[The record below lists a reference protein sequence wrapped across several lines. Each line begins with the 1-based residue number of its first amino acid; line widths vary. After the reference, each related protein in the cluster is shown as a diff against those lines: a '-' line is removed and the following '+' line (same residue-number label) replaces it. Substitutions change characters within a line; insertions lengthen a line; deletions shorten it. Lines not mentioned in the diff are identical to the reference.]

1 MEWWVAFALI
11 VGALCLLMAIGMP
24 IAFAFLA
31 VNIAGAFIFWGGTA
45 GINQMVLAVMDS
57 VASFSIMPVPLFLLM
72 GELLFRSGIAAR
84 LMDVLDAWL
93 GRVPGRL
100 SLMAVGG
107 GTLFATLAGSG
118 AATTALLGRILVP
131 DMMKRGYKQ
140 PMTLGPVM
148 GSGGLAVM
156 IPPSALGVI
165 LAATADISVGEFL
178 MSIIVP
184 GLMMAL
190 SYAIYVV
197 LRCYLQPD
205 LAPAYVAEKV
215 PLKQRLRDTVVYVF
229 PLATIVFVVTGLIF
243 LGIATPTESAGLG
256 ALAALILARLY
267 GRLNWSMLWECLQS
281 TMRTSI
287 MVLMILSGSS
297 AFSQLLAF
305 TGASAGLV
313 DLATSTSLSPVM
325 IVISMQVVLLLLG
338 TFMESLAMIL
348 LTVPI
353 YFPIIEALHLSP
365 IWFGAIMLLNM
376 EMAAI
381 SPPFGFGLFV
391 MKAVAPKGTTMMD
404 VYKASVPFLLLNSIV
419 MLIMIFFPSV
429 VLWLPSLAVKSP

>member
-1 MEWWVAFALI
+1 
-11 VGALCLLMAIGMP
+11 
-24 IAFAFLA
+24 
-31 VNIAGAFIFWGGTA
+31 
-45 GINQMVLAVMDS
+45 
-57 VASFSIMPVPLFLLM
+57 
-72 GELLFRSGIAAR
+72 
-84 LMDVLDAWL
+84 
-93 GRVPGRL
+93 
-100 SLMAVGG
+100 
-107 GTLFATLAGSG
+107 
-118 AATTALLGRILVP
+118 
-131 DMMKRGYKQ
+131 
-140 PMTLGPVM
+140 
-148 GSGGLAVM
+148 
-156 IPPSALGVI
+156 
-165 LAATADISVGEFL
+165 

-205 LAPAYVAEKV
+205 LAPPYLAEKV
-215 PLKQRLRDTVVYVF
+215 PLKKRLRDTVVYVF

-267 GRLNWSMLWECLQS
+267 GRLDWPMLKECLES

-313 DLATSTSLSPVM
+313 DVATSTDLSPVM

-391 MKAVAPKGTTMMD
+391 MKAVAPQGTTMMD

-429 VLWLPSLAVKSP
+429 VLWLPSLAAK

>member
-1 MEWWVAFALI
+1 MEWWVAFTII
-11 VGALCLLMAIGMP
+11 VGTLCALMVIGMP

-31 VNIAGAFIFWGGTA
+31 VNIAGAWFFWGGVA
-45 GINQMVLAVMDS
+45 GLNQMVLAVMDS

-72 GELLFRSGIAAR
+72 GELLFRSGLAAR
-84 LMDVLDAWL
+84 LMDVLDVWL

-131 DMMKRGYKQ
+131 DMLRRGYKQ
-140 PMTLGPVM
+140 PMTLGPIM

-165 LAATADISVGEFL
+165 LAATADISVGQFL
-178 MSIIVP
+178 LAIIVP

-197 LRCYLQPD
+197 VRCWLQPD
-205 LAPAYVAEKV
+205 LAPLYVAERV
-215 PLKQRLRDTVVYVF
+215 PLRKKLRDTVVHVF

-256 ALAALILARLY
+256 ALAALILVGLY
-267 GRLNWSMLWECLQS
+267 GKLDWPLLWACLES

-297 AFSQLLAF
+297 AYAQLLAF

-313 DLATSTSLSPVM
+313 EFATSTNMSPVM
-325 IVISMQVVLLLLG
+325 VVISMQLVLLVLG

-348 LTVPI
+348 LCVPI

-391 MKAVAPKGTTMMD
+391 MKAVAPPGTTMMD
-404 VYKASVPFLLLNSIV
+404 VYRASVPFLLLNTVV
-419 MLIMIFFPSV
+419 MLIMIFFPQT
-429 VLWLPSLAVKSP
+429 VLFIPSLAAAK

>member
-1 MEWWVAFALI
+1 MEWWVAFTII
-11 VGALCLLMAIGMP
+11 VGGLCALMVIGMP

-31 VNIAGAFIFWGGTA
+31 INILGAWFFWGGVA
-45 GINQMVLAVMDS
+45 GLNQMVLAVMDS
-57 VASFSIMPVPLFLLM
+57 VANFSIMPVPLFLLM
-72 GELLFRSGIAAR
+72 GEVLFRAGLAAR

-93 GRVPGRL
+93 GRLPGRL

-131 DMMKRGYKQ
+131 DMVNR
-140 PMTLGPVM
+140 
-148 GSGGLAVM
+148 
-156 IPPSALGVI
+156 
-165 LAATADISVGEFL
+165 
-178 MSIIVP
+178 

-190 SYAIYVV
+190 SYVIYIVA
-197 LRCYLQPD
+197 RCILQPD
-205 LAPAYVAEKV
+205 LAPRYATGPRQ
-215 PLKQRLRDTVVYVF
+215 PLLKKLRDTVVYVF
-229 PLATIVFVVTGLIF
+229 PLATIIFIVTGLIF

-256 ALAALILARLY
+256 ALSALILARIY
-267 GRLNWSMLWECLQS
+267 GKLDWPMLRECLTS
-281 TMRTSI
+281 TLRTSI
-287 MVLMILSGSS
+287 MILMILSGSS
-297 AFSQLLAF
+297 AFAQLLAF

-313 DLATSTSLSPVM
+313 DLATSTNLSPIM
-325 IVISMQVVLLLLG
+325 IVITMQLVLLVLG

-348 LTVPI
+348 LCVPI

-391 MKAVAPKGTTMMD
+391 MKAVAPPGTTMMD
-404 VYKASVPFLLLNSIV
+404 VYRATIPFLLLNFVV
-419 MLIMIFFPSV
+419 MLIMIFFPST
-429 VLWLPSLAVKSP
+429 VLWLPSLAIK

>member
-1 MEWWVAFALI
+1 MEWWVAFTLI
-11 VGALCLLMAIGMP
+11 VGGLCALMVIGMP

-31 VNIAGAFIFWGGTA
+31 VNIVGAWLFWGGVA

-57 VASFSIMPVPLFLLM
+57 VANFSIMPVPLFLLM
-72 GELLFRSGIAAR
+72 GELLFRSGIAVR
-84 LMDVLDAWL
+84 LLDVLDAWL
-93 GRVPGRL
+93 GRIPGRL

-107 GTLFATLAGSG
+107 GTLFATLSGSG
-118 AATTALLGRILVP
+118 AATTALLGRILIP

-165 LAATADISVGEFL
+165 LAATADISVGDFL
-178 MSIIVP
+178 LSIVVP
-184 GLMMAL
+184 GLLMAL
-190 SYAIYVV
+190 FFAIYVV
-197 LRCYLQPD
+197 VRCTLQPD
-205 LAPAYVAEKV
+205 LAPPYVAEKV
-215 PLKQRLRDTVVYVF
+215 PLRKKLRDTVVYVF
-229 PLATIVFVVTGLIF
+229 PLAVIVFVVTGLIF

-267 GRLNWSMLWECLQS
+267 GRLDWPMLRECLES

-287 MVLMILSGSS
+287 MVLMILAGSS
-297 AFSQLLAF
+297 AFAQLLAY

-313 DLATSTSLSPVM
+313 EFATSANLSPIM
-325 IVISMQVVLLLLG
+325 IVISMQVVLLVLG

-348 LTVPI
+348 LCVPI

-391 MKAVAPKGTTMMD
+391 MKAVAPPGTTMMD
-404 VYKASVPFLLLNSIV
+404 VYNASVPFLILNTFV

-429 VLWLPSLAVKSP
+429 VLWLPSLAAK

>member
-1 MEWWVAFALI
+1 MEWWVAFSLI
-11 VGALCLLMAIGMP
+11 VGALCVLMTIGMP

-31 VNIAGAFIFWGGTA
+31 VNIAGAYIFWGGTA

-156 IPPSALGVI
+156 LPPSALGVI
-165 LAATADISVGEFL
+165 LAATADISVGQFL

-184 GLMMAL
+184 GLMMAV

-197 LRCYLQPD
+197 LRCHLQPD
-205 LAPAYVAEKV
+205 LAPAYIAEKV
-215 PLKQRLRDTVVYVF
+215 PLARRLRDTVVYVF
-229 PLATIVFVVTGLIF
+229 PLATIVFVVVGLIF

-267 GRLNWSMLWECLQS
+267 GRLDWPMLWECLQS
-281 TMRTSI
+281 TMRTTI

-313 DLATSTSLSPVM
+313 DVATSANLSPVM

-353 YFPIIEALHLSP
+353 YFPIIEALNLSP

-391 MKAVAPKGTTMMD
+391 MKAVAPEGTTMMD

-419 MLIMIFFPSV
+419 MLIMIFFPPV
-429 VLWLPSLAVKSP
+429 VLWLPSLAAAK

>member
-1 MEWWVAFALI
+1 
-11 VGALCLLMAIGMP
+11 
-24 IAFAFLA
+24 
-31 VNIAGAFIFWGGTA
+31 
-45 GINQMVLAVMDS
+45 
-57 VASFSIMPVPLFLLM
+57 
-72 GELLFRSGIAAR
+72 
-84 LMDVLDAWL
+84 
-93 GRVPGRL
+93 
-100 SLMAVGG
+100 
-107 GTLFATLAGSG
+107 
-118 AATTALLGRILVP
+118 
-131 DMMKRGYKQ
+131 
-140 PMTLGPVM
+140 
-148 GSGGLAVM
+148 
-156 IPPSALGVI
+156 
-165 LAATADISVGEFL
+165 
-178 MSIIVP
+178 
-184 GLMMAL
+184 MAL

-205 LAPAYVAEKV
+205 LAPAYVAEKA
-215 PLKQRLRDTVVYVF
+215 PLQKRLRDTVVYVF

-267 GRLNWSMLWECLQS
+267 GRLDWPMLKECLES

-297 AFSQLLAF
+297 AFAQLLAF

-313 DLATSTSLSPVM
+313 ELATSTTLSPVM

-391 MKAVAPKGTTMMD
+391 MKAVAPEGTTMMD
-404 VYKASVPFLLLNSIV
+404 VYKASVPFLILNSIV

-429 VLWLPSLAVKSP
+429 VLWLPSLAAK

>member
-1 MEWWVAFALI
+1 MEWLVPFMVI
-11 VGALCLLMAIGMP
+11 VGGLCVLLTIGMP

-31 VNIAGAFIFWGGTA
+31 VNIVGAYLYWGGFA
-45 GINQMVLAVMDS
+45 GINQMMLAVMDS
-57 VASFSIMPVPLFLLM
+57 VATFSIMPVPLFLLM
-72 GELLFRSGIAAR
+72 GELLFRSGIAAG
-84 LMDVLDAWL
+84 LMDVLDSWL

-156 IPPSALGVI
+156 LPPSALGVI
-165 LAATADISVGEFL
+165 LASTADISVGQLL

-190 SYAIYVV
+190 SYVIYIV
-197 LRCYLQPD
+197 LRCYLQPE
-205 LAPAYVAEKV
+205 LAPIYVSEKL
-215 PLKQRLRDTVVYVF
+215 PLRQKLRNTVVYAF
-229 PLATIVFVVTGLIF
+229 PLLTIIFVVSGLIF
-243 LGIATPTESAGLG
+243 LGIATPTESSGLG
-256 ALAALILARLY
+256 VLAAMILAWLY
-267 GRLNWSMLWECLQS
+267 GKLDWPMLRTCLES

-287 MVLMILSGSS
+287 MVLMILSGST
-297 AFSQLLAF
+297 AFSQLLAY
-305 TGASAGLV
+305 TGSSAGLV
-313 DLATSTSLSPVM
+313 EVATSTNMSPTMV
-325 IVISMQVVLLLLG
+325 VITMQLVLLLLG

-348 LTVPI
+348 LCVPI
-353 YFPIIEALHLSP
+353 YFPIIEELHLSP
-365 IWFGAIMLLNM
+365 IWFGAVMLLNM

-391 MKAVAPKGTTMMD
+391 MKAVAPPGTTMMD
-404 VYKASVPFLLLNSIV
+404 VFKASIPFLLLNSVV
-419 MLIMIFFPSV
+419 MLIMIFFPST
-429 VLWLPSLAVKSP
+429 VLWLPSIAASK

>member
-1 MEWWVAFALI
+1 MEWWVAFLLI
-11 VGALCLLMAIGMP
+11 VGALCLLMTIGMP

-31 VNIAGAFIFWGGTA
+31 VDIAGAFIFWGGVA

-165 LAATADISVGEFL
+165 LAATADISVGAFL

-184 GLMMAL
+184 GLLMAL
-190 SYAIYVV
+190 SYAIYIV

-205 LAPAYVAEKV
+205 LAPAYVAEKS

-267 GRLNWSMLWECLQS
+267 GRLDWPMLRECLES

-313 DLATSTSLSPVM
+313 DVATSTNLSPVM

-353 YFPIIEALHLSP
+353 YFPIIEALSLSP

-391 MKAVAPKGTTMMD
+391 MKAVAPQGTTMMD
-404 VYKASVPFLLLNSIV
+404 VYKASVPFLILNAIV

-429 VLWLPSLAVKSP
+429 VLWLPSLAAAK

>member
-1 MEWWVAFALI
+1 MEWWLAFTII
-11 VGALCLLMAIGMP
+11 VGALCVLMVIGMP

-31 VNIAGAFIFWGGTA
+31 VNIVGAYIFWGGVA
-45 GINQMVLAVMDS
+45 GLNQMVLAVMDS

-93 GRVPGRL
+93 GRIPGRL

-107 GTLFATLAGSG
+107 GTLFATLSGSG

-131 DMMKRGYKQ
+131 DMIRRGYKQ

-148 GSGGLAVM
+148 GAGGLAVM

-165 LAATADISVGEFL
+165 LASTADISVGDFL
-178 MSIIVP
+178 LSIIVP
-184 GLMMAL
+184 GLMMA
-190 SYAIYVV
+190 AFYVV
-197 LRCYLQPD
+197 YVVVRCSLQPN
-205 LAPAYVAEKV
+205 LAPLYTSERL
-215 PLKQRLRDTVVYVF
+215 PLKQKLRDTVVYVF
-229 PLATIVFVVTGLIF
+229 PLATIIFVVTGLIF

-256 ALAALILARLY
+256 TLAALILARLY
-267 GRLNWSMLWECLQS
+267 SKVDWPMLRECLES

-297 AFSQLLAF
+297 AFAQLLAF

-313 DLATSTSLSPVM
+313 ELATSTNLSPVM
-325 IVISMQVVLLLLG
+325 IVITMQFVLLVLG

-348 LTVPI
+348 LCVPI

-391 MKAVAPKGTTMMD
+391 MLAVAPPGTTMMD
-404 VYKASVPFLLLNSIV
+404 VYKASVPFLLLNTVV

-429 VLWLPSLAVKSP
+429 VLWLPSVAAR

>member
-1 MEWWVAFALI
+1 MEWWAAFLWI
-11 VGALCLLMAIGMP
+11 TGGLCVLMVIGMP

-31 VNIAGAFIFWGGTA
+31 VNIAGAYIFWGGVA

-93 GRVPGRL
+93 GRLPGRL

-156 IPPSALGVI
+156 MPPSALGVI
-165 LAATADISVGEFL
+165 LASTADISVGALL
-178 MSIIVP
+178 MAIIVP
-184 GLMMAL
+184 GLMMAV
-190 SYAIYVV
+190 SIAAYIIV
-197 LRCYLQPD
+197 RCSLQPE
-205 LAPAYVAEKV
+205 LAPPYLAQEI
-215 PLKQRLRDTVVYVF
+215 PLGQKFRETIIHVF
-229 PLATIVFVVTGLIF
+229 PVAAIVFVVTGLIF
-243 LGIATPTESAGLG
+243 LGVATPTEP
-256 ALAALILARLY
+256 AALGVLCALVLARLY
-267 GRLNWSMLWECLQS
+267 GPLDWKMVRLSLHS
-281 TMRTSI
+281 TMITSL

-297 AFSQLLAF
+297 GFAQLMAY
-305 TGASAGLV
+305 TGASQGIV
-313 DLATSTSLSPVM
+313 ELATGTSLGPTWV
-325 IVISMQVVLLLLG
+325 VISMQLVLLLLG

-376 EMAAI
+376 EIAAI

-391 MKAVAPKGTTMMD
+391 MKAVAPQGTSMMD
-404 VYKASVPFLLLNSIV
+404 VYKASVPFLLLNTIV
-419 MLIMIFFPSV
+419 MFIMIFFPPV
-429 VLWLPSLAVKSP
+429 VLFLPSLAAVR

>member
-1 MEWWVAFALI
+1 
-11 VGALCLLMAIGMP
+11 
-24 IAFAFLA
+24 
-31 VNIAGAFIFWGGTA
+31 
-45 GINQMVLAVMDS
+45 
-57 VASFSIMPVPLFLLM
+57 
-72 GELLFRSGIAAR
+72 
-84 LMDVLDAWL
+84 MDVLDSWL

-131 DMMKRGYKQ
+131 DMVKRGYKQ

-184 GLMMAL
+184 GLMMAV
-190 SYAIYVV
+190 SYAAYVI

-205 LAPAYVAEKV
+205 LAPAYVADKA
-215 PLKQRLRDTVVYVF
+215 PLRKRLRDTVIHVF
-229 PLATIVFVVTGLIF
+229 PVATIIFVVTGLIF

-267 GRLNWSMLWECLQS
+267 GRLDWPMLRECLES

-313 DLATSTSLSPVM
+313 ELATTTDLSPVM
-325 IVISMQVVLLLLG
+325 IVITMQVVLLLLG

-391 MKAVAPKGTTMMD
+391 MKAVAPPGTTMMD
-404 VYKASVPFLLLNSIV
+404 VYKASVPFLILNSIV

-429 VLWLPSLAVKSP
+429 VLWLPSLAAK

>member
-1 MEWWVAFALI
+1 MEWYWAFTLI
-11 VGALCLLMAIGMP
+11 VGALCVLMVIGMP

-31 VNIAGAFIFWGGTA
+31 VNIVGASLFWGGSA
-45 GINQMVLAVMDS
+45 GISQMVLAVMDS
-57 VASFSIMPVPLFLLM
+57 VANFSIMPVPLFLLM
-72 GELLFRSGIAAR
+72 GEFLFRSGIAAR

-93 GRVPGRL
+93 GRIPGRL
-100 SLMAVGG
+100 SLMAVAG

-118 AATTALLGRILVP
+118 AATTALLGRILIP
-131 DMMKRGYKQ
+131 DMTKRGYKQ

-178 MSIIVP
+178 LSIIVP
-184 GLMMAL
+184 GLLMAL

-205 LAPAYVAEKV
+205 LAPLYIAEKV
-215 PLKQRLRDTVVYVF
+215 PLKKKLHDTVVYVF
-229 PLATIVFVVTGLIF
+229 PLAVIVFVVTGLIF

-256 ALAALILARLY
+256 ALSAMILARIY
-267 GRLNWSMLWECLQS
+267 GKLDWPMLRECLES

-313 DLATSTSLSPVM
+313 ELATTANMGPIM

-348 LTVPI
+348 LCVPI

-391 MKAVAPKGTTMMD
+391 MKAVAPPGTTMMD
-404 VYKASVPFLLLNSIV
+404 VYKASVPFLLLNGVV

-429 VLWLPSLAVKSP
+429 VLWLPSLSQKLG